1 MFILMSSF
9 RDVRGFQCIRSMAAE
24 GETLFFLRVRVEVGE
39 RENIGLQCSQHT
51 KSTLG
56 NQEGQTL
63 LSLWTAKYR
72 LLLP

>member
-1 MFILMSSF
+1 MSSF

-39 RENIGLQCSQHT
+39 GENIGLQCSQHT